1 VPDGLLPLPIAVAV
15 IIVIVPA
22 SGIVTGASLPRHFGQ
37 KSISTPCRP
46 LTVTWMRRVEA
57 AMAQTPAADFDTF
70 RAARPDLL
78 SSKR

>member
-1 VPDGLLPLPIAVAV
+1 
-15 IIVIVPA
+15 
-22 SGIVTGASLPRHFGQ
+22 LPRHFGQ